1 MSISLINFTVLF
13 GQSASVSRDGIIRTE
28 NHMSTVRFC
37 LVIKN
42 SLKFLRNRK
51 RLNKEPTQDLRNT
64 YGPSSICCL
73 LKRHHNLSHH
83 ATPFGKHLITKTTP
97 VQ

>member
-42 SLKFLRNRK
+42 SLKNDAK
-51 RLNKEPTQDLRNT
+51 
-64 YGPSSICCL
+64 
-73 LKRHHNLSHH
+73 
-83 ATPFGKHLITKTTP
+83 
-97 VQ
+97 